1 MSEQLFQIA
10 AKALIRND
18 QGDIFML
25 HVPKWGHV
33 VDHWDLPGGRM
44 DPNETFL
51 QTLVRELDEELGVKV
66 KGVPAQM
73 MGMLTNI
80 TIPVG
85 DKQYPLV
92 YIIFEVELEK
102 LDDIKLSRETREFE
116 YAWLSPEK
124 AAKAMVHKFDKEFC
138 ELIAKL

>member
-18 QGDIFML
+18 RGDIFML
-25 HVPKWGHV
+25 HVPEWGHV

-66 KGVPAQM
+66 KCAPVQM

-85 DKQYPLV
+85 EKQIPLV
-92 YIIFEVELEK
+92 YIIFEVELE
-102 LDDIKLSRETREFE
+102 DPGAISLSSETREFE
-116 YAWLSPEK
+116 YAWLAPNK
-124 AAKAMVHKFDKEFC
+124 ASKAMLHKFDKEFC
-138 ELIAKL
+138 ELVAKL